1 MLEVEPTDQRGTTST
16 ANGSVQN
23 GADLE
28 NILVIII
35 SITKTLDRT
44 THTIKHEQ
52 KLYAV
57 LLLLSSSNSF
67 NVPWIMLIISPTMST
82 DGVGKYMSKVKW

>member
-82 DGVGKYMSKVKW
+82 DGVGKYMSKVK

>member
-67 NVPWIMLIISPTMST
+67 NVP
-82 DGVGKYMSKVKW
+82 